1 MTTET
6 GIENEAR
13 YKRTEERVRAGVH
26 LLVWI
31 AVYAAAVCVVLM
43 DVLVWRP
50 N

>member
-6 GIENEAR
+6 GIENERA
-13 YKRTEERVRAGVH
+13 YKIEERVRAGVH